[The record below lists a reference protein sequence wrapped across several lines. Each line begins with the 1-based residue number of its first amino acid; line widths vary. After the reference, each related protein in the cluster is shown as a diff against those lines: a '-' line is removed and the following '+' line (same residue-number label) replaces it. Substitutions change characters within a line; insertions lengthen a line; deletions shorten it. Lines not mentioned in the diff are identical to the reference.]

1 MSTLGKSIVRGFGFA
16 VGAQMAKS
24 VMSTP
29 VNYNHRMFGI
39 STKRQSIAIGLWF
52 LMFVPIVMFGNENNG
67 SVLVILNFILGIPL
81 QVLIQYLLQKNSDKK
96 REKAYHEEGVNQYEI
111 AMSLAKKDNVNVSE
125 LVLTDKTSS
134 YNLYKFAELITNKVN
149 RTNKFRGKYSG
160 EELQNIVDRKVWMG
174 MTIENIT
181 DMFGQPNQIEVEEN
195 SRSKY
200 ETLIYGK
207 TKRSGDVYTF
217 RNGQLKEF
225 KDR

>member
-29 VNYNHRMFGI
+29 VNYNSRILGI
-39 STKRQSIAIGLWF
+39 STKRQLIAVLLWIV
-52 LMFVPIVMFGNENNG
+52 LFVPPFYMGKNDYGFFG
-67 SVLVILNFILGIPL
+67 LNLLFGLPV
-81 QVLIQYLLQKNSDKK
+81 QVLIQYVLQKNSDKK
-96 REKAYHEEGVNQYEI
+96 QEKAYHEEGVNQYEI
-111 AMSLAKKDNVNVSE
+111 AMSLAKKENVNVSE
-125 LVLTDKTSS
+125 LVLKDKTSS

-160 EELQNIVDRKVWMG
+160 EELQNIVERKVWIG
-174 MTIENIT
+174 MTIENLT

-217 RNGQLKEF
+217 RNGQLKEY